1 MALIL
6 EHRANFGQR
15 TQEFVIV
22 PHHSLDVV
30 GVAHKLH
37 THFRQAVQHF
47 RSDKQSE
54 ELRRDVADGQP
65 YVRGFAVQ
73 HRFGGVE

>member
-15 TQEFVIV
+15 TQEFGLI
-22 PHHSLDVV
+22 PHHSFDVV

-37 THFRQAVQHF
+37 THFRQAIQHF

-54 ELRRDVADGQP
+54 ELRRDVTDGQP
-65 YVRGFAVQ
+65 YVFGFAVQ
-73 HRFGGVE
+73 HRFCWVE

>member
-15 TQEFVIV
+15 TQEFGLI
-22 PHHSLDVV
+22 PHHSFDVV

-37 THFRQAVQHF
+37 THFRQAIQHF

-54 ELRRDVADGQP
+54 EL
-65 YVRGFAVQ
+65 
-73 HRFGGVE
+73 